1 MYSVDLECVF
11 FVATLFNNDALRF
24 GQRGTN
30 ATLCSAN
37 TAAAPREEPEF
48 ADAALEFFV
57 MEHGCGDNGAVVAF
71 AGVDGQ
77 VWLAEGFRGE
87 APARGGARVL
97 AVVADGVEWGG
108 EGVGVA
114 RGRGGGGGGAVGVG
128 ERVVAGEDEAAAVE
142 AGSVGGLEPE
152 FLGGGSGGG
161 GGGGEVRGVW
171 RERGVAVCGGGRGV
185 GHGDGILAY
194 WMSVDGGGAVV
205 SIYRLACCAVSEQA
219 CHANTRRLRMCLRM
233 CLLCCVTG
241 FRLHALYGAWDLT
254 RGGGI
259 TVGGG
264 VFCGGGCFGGGLVDI
279 SGERDRAAG
288 GSVFY

>member
-1 MYSVDLECVF
+1 MYSVDLESVF
-11 FVATLFNNDALRF
+11 FVATLFYNDALWF
-24 GQRGTN
+24 GQRGID

-37 TAAAPREEPEF
+37 TAAAPWEEPEF

-57 MEHGCGDNGAVVAF
+57 MEHGCGDDGAVVAF

-97 AVVADGVEWGG
+97 AVVADSVEWGG
-108 EGVGVA
+108 ERVSVA

-142 AGSVGGLEPE
+142 AGSVGGLDPE
-152 FLGGGSGGG
+152 FLGGGS
-161 GGGGEVRGVW
+161 GGGEVRGVW

-205 SIYRLACCAVSEQA
+205 SLYRLPCCAVSE
-219 CHANTRRLRMCLRM
+219 
-233 CLLCCVTG
+233 
-241 FRLHALYGAWDLT
+241 
-254 RGGGI
+254 
-259 TVGGG
+259 
-264 VFCGGGCFGGGLVDI
+264 
-279 SGERDRAAG
+279 
-288 GSVFY
+288 